1 MAKEI
6 REEIRSAIGD
16 DDASDETY
24 TDHQLNIFIRAALK
38 RLKVRAGIDIAI
50 ANGVLA
56 PVPTT
61 EESALIG
68 LQTQCMIAHRQFR
81 SATLKGVKVK
91 QDDSSVDT
99 SAGLSGL
106 RESVSG
112 DGSPCAQLE
121 DLLREYLAKVAGAV
135 ETYGDAV
142 WSGNSRL
149 YEDVDHD
156 GQHSERIF
164 RPGPGGHRK
173 RDSEGNYWWDGRW
186 TSEGL

>member
-16 DDASDETY
+16 DDASAETY
-24 TDHQLNIFIRAALK
+24 TDYQLNIFIRSALK

-50 ANGVLA
+50 ANGTLTPA
-56 PVPTT
+56 PTA

-81 SATLKGVKVK
+81 SAALKGVRVK

-99 SAGLSGL
+99 AAGLGGL

-112 DGSPCAQLE
+112 AGSPCAQLE

-135 ETYGDAV
+135 ETYGEAV
-142 WSGNSRL
+142 WSGNSKV
-149 YEDVDHD
+149 YEDIDHD
-156 GQHSERIF
+156 GQHNERIF
-164 RPGPGGHRK
+164 RPGPGGHRDK
-173 RDSEGNYWWDGRW
+173 DLEGNVWWDGRW
-186 TSEGL
+186 SSEGI